1 MEHISN
7 KLERLARRLNLI
19 DENQVPEPYLLTKE
33 EEDKL
38 IAHEIDAEKKYVKW
52 KMEQVS
58 MLKDQ
63 IDAKMAEIKWE
74 DRIDRQAIL
83 QRANSVKNHD
93 IWLEE
98 KHKKDKQEEE
108 RVAKELQEHWN
119 AKAMYNLMAWTS
131 QNVFNK
137 KLIVNNDNK
146 GLITALCF
154 FLSND
159 KRFETDFDPK
169 LKYSLKKGLLIRGI
183 SGIGKTHLVRCV
195 EDNQLNPILTL
206 SMVDV
211 TDELRAYGEYDI
223 ELNGK
228 KVIYLDDVGTEQ
240 TPIVHFGTHIHFFK
254 NLIESIYH
262 RNVNNGFR
270 FLIIS
275 TNLSFQ
281 QISEKYGFRV
291 ASRMRDMFNVIDVTG
306 KDMRGNG

>member
-7 KLERLARRLNLI
+7 KLERLAKRLNLI
-19 DENQVPEPYLLTKE
+19 DENQEPEPYLLTKE
-33 EEDKL
+33 EEDRV
-38 IAHEIDAEKKYVKW
+38 IAHEIESEKKYVKW

-63 IDAKMAEIKWE
+63 IEAKMAEINWE
-74 DRIDRQAIL
+74 ERIDRQAIL
-83 QRANSVKNHD
+83 QRTNSVKNHD
-93 IWLEE
+93 VWLAE
-98 KHKKDKQEEE
+98 KHKKDKEEE
-108 RVAKELQEHWN
+108 VRLSKELQAHWN

-137 KLIVNNDNK
+137 KLIVNDDNK

-159 KRFETDFDPK
+159 ERFETDFDPK
-169 LKYSLKKGLLIRGI
+169 LKYSFRRGLLIRGI
-183 SGIGKTHLVRCV
+183 SGIGKTHLVRCI
-195 EDNQLNPILTL
+195 EDNLLNPILTL

-223 ELNGK
+223 ELKGK
-228 KVIYLDDVGTEQ
+228 RVIYLDDVGTEQ

-254 NLIESIYH
+254 NFIESIYH
-262 RNVNNGFR
+262 KNVNNGFR

-291 ASRMRDMFNVIDVTG
+291 ASRMRDMFNVIDVSG